1 MLPAVTSDK
10 ARSGGRGL
18 TRHHG
23 TLEVLVVLFVLAAAA
38 APARAQ
44 MFYTEV
50 REYYDIRGETMAELR
65 AEIDRLGPGEFAA
78 YVKPT
83 VNARYRFRY
92 TSSEC
97 WLTSSRV
104 DVEVTYL
111 MPRWVGPPG
120 PSEELRRA
128 WRHYWLALK
137 RHEDGHKNNWLRA
150 GTAIQ
155 DALRVLPPDA
165 TCEALRK
172 VADAAVKR
180 LLERHKRYDED
191 YDKRTQHGRTQ
202 GTAIR

>member
-1 MLPAVTSDK
+1 MARALVPGK
-10 ARSGGRGL
+10 ARRGGPTAR
-18 TRHHG
+18 RHG

-50 REYYDIRGETMAELR
+50 REYYNIQGQTMAGLR
-65 AEIDRLGPGEFAA
+65 AEIERLGPGEFAA
-78 YVKPT
+78 YVKPA

-120 PSEELRRA
+120 PSDELRRA
-128 WRHYWLALK
+128 WRRFWWALK
-137 RHEDGHKNNWLRA
+137 RHEDGHKRNWMQA
-150 GTAIQ
+150 GNAIQ
-155 DALRVLPPDA
+155 DALRVLPSEA

-191 YDKRTQHGRTQ
+191 YDRRTQHGRNQ
-202 GTAIR
+202 GTATR

>member
-1 MLPAVTSDK
+1 MGRALVPGGQ
-10 ARSGGRGL
+10 ARRGGR
-18 TRHHG
+18 RR
-23 TLEVLVVLFVLAAAA
+23 VRMALFVLAVAA

-50 REYYDIRGETMAELR
+50 REYYDIRGEAMAELR
-65 AEIDRLGPGEFAA
+65 AEIARLGPGEFAA

-83 VNARYRFRY
+83 VNASYQFRY

-120 PSEELRRA
+120 PSEELREA

-137 RHEDGHKNNWLRA
+137 RHEDGHKRNWLRA

-155 DALRVLPPDA
+155 DALRVLPAEA

-172 VADAAVKR
+172 LADAAVKR
-180 LLERHKRYDED
+180 LIERHRRHDED
-191 YDKRTQHGRTQ
+191 YDRRTDHGRNQ